1 MIWEAPKNDINK
13 IPCNSSFSQKQCT
26 SYEKNF
32 LKRIKLQ
39 NMTKKYSA
47 LKIKTK

>member
-1 MIWEAPKNDINK
+1 MKWEAPKNDINK
-13 IPCNSSFSQKQCT
+13 IPCTAHFLRNIVLHET
-26 SYEKNF
+26 NF